1 MENNYNSQVDLNI
14 VVTKKVYFFCI
25 ESLVE
30 LNDINE
36 NIKLFKSIYE
46 NLEATLYNL
55 VKGDKYKKN
64 YTIRIFDCLIKY
76 IEEKNSLLKTV
87 NNFEKRRGWLFVFRF
102 KYHVYNQKFKNLGTI
117 INEIDKQLGALDY
130 NKLIC
135 FNEQFDF
142 ILEQLNLYL
151 NKNKEESC
159 SLEYIK
165 LERLINLCEKE
176 KDYDKLIIK
185 FLKESLATLN
195 EESFYGIYKKEE
207 LTIKKKRIEE
217 RDNQLTQLIKK
228 LK

>member
-207 LTIKKKRIEE
+207 LTINKKRIEE